1 MSSPSVQNFTLYD
14 VLVRNATAFGDRLA
28 LVTEDG
34 EERSFADLRRRVDA
48 LAAGLDGCG
57 LAAGDRLAVL
67 AQNSAAYVE
76 LYFACARQGIVVY
89 PVNWRL
95 QKSEIELLIRERAKP
110 SAFVVGPDFLDS
122 VPGGPSAHAR
132 TDAQVDDGHSRSASA
147 PVALGDRDSALRKPD
162 AGRAGGG
169 IAHWFQFGGD
179 PASGYGAFDSLY
191 ADDDAAM
198 DLPRPEVAADEPF
211 AVIATAAVDVIPRG
225 ALLSHS
231 NLVWANLQEIASLG
245 LGGSDRNLVALPLFH
260 IAALGH
266 LLSVL
271 HAGGANVITAKYDPV
286 QAVELIDRHRITM
299 ISDFPPVLTT
309 LLDAAAEAGSRLPS
323 LRHVTGIDAPA
334 TMERLHQETDAT
346 FWAGFG
352 QCETSGFVT
361 IQNARE
367 RLGCAGKAAELC
379 RVRLVDDDER
389 EVPAGDEG
397 EIVVRGPLV
406 FLGYDG
412 QPDVTAHTFRGGWH
426 HTGDIGRFDDEGNL
440 FYVAR
445 KPEKELIKPGGE
457 NVYPAEVEAAILELD
472 PVRAVCVFGVADD
485 RWGEAIRAVV
495 EADPESGLDQETVRE
510 HVGASI
516 ARFKRPRDVIFTSK
530 LPRSDGDR
538 VDRAAV
544 KERWGDA

>member
-1 MSSPSVQNFTLYD
+1 MSSVRNFTLYD
-14 VLVRNATAFGDRLA
+14 VLVRNATAFGNRLA
-28 LVTEDG
+28 LVTENG
-34 EERSFADLRRRVDA
+34 EERNFAALRSRVDA

-57 LAAGDRLAVL
+57 LAAGDRLAIL

-76 LYFACARQGIVVY
+76 LYLACARQGIVVY

-95 QKSEIELLIRERAKP
+95 QKGEIELLIRERAKP
-110 SAFVVGPDFLDS
+110 KAFVVSPDYLDS
-122 VPGGPSAHAR
+122 VPGGPGD
-132 TDAQVDDGHSRSASA
+132 DAI
-147 PVALGDRDSALRKPD
+147 P
-162 AGRAGGG
+162 
-169 IAHWFQFGGD
+169 HWFQFGSD
-179 PASGYGAFDSLY
+179 PASGYRSLDSLH
-191 ADDDAAM
+191 ADEDSAR
-198 DLPRPEVAADEPF
+198 DLPRPEVAADDPF

-231 NLVWANLQEIASLG
+231 NLVCANLQEIASLG
-245 LGGSDRNLVALPLFH
+245 LGRSDRNLVALPLFH

-271 HAGGANVITAKYDPV
+271 HAGGANVIAARYDSV

-334 TMERLHQETDAT
+334 VMERLHEETDAT

-379 RVRLVDDDER
+379 SVRLVDDDER
-389 EVPAGDEG
+389 EAPAGEEG

-426 HTGDIGRFDDEGNL
+426 HTGDIGRFDEEGNL

-472 PVRAVCVFGVADD
+472 TVRAACVFGVSDD

-495 EADPESGLDQETVRE
+495 EADPEAGLDQETVRE
-510 HVGASI
+510 HVGSRI
-516 ARFKRPRDVIFTSK
+516 ARFKRPRDVIFTSE
-530 LPRSDGDR
+530 LPRSDGAE

-544 KERWGDA
+544 RERWGDA

>member
-1 MSSPSVQNFTLYD
+1 MSAVRNFTLYD

-28 LVTEDG
+28 LVTENE
-34 EERSFADLRRRVDA
+34 EERSFAELRSRVDA
-48 LAAGLDGCG
+48 LAAGLDGLG

-89 PVNWRL
+89 PINWRL
-95 QKSEIELLIRERAKP
+95 QPGEIEMLVRERAKP
-110 SAFVVGPDFLDS
+110 RAFVVDADFLGA
-122 VPGGPSAHAR
+122 VPGGPGD
-132 TDAQVDDGHSRSASA
+132 DAI
-147 PVALGDRDSALRKPD
+147 P
-162 AGRAGGG
+162 
-169 IAHWFQFGGD
+169 HWFQFGQVD
-179 PASGYGAFDSLY
+179 TASAPGYASLDSLY
-191 ADDDAAM
+191 AGDDAAR
-198 DLPRPEVAADEPF
+198 DLPRPDVAADEPF

-245 LGGSDRNLVALPLFH
+245 LDGSDRNLVALPLFH

-271 HAGGANVITAKYDPV
+271 HAGGANVVTAKYDPV
-286 QAVELIDRHRITM
+286 QAVELIDRYDITM
-299 ISDFPPVLTT
+299 ISDFPPVLAT
-309 LLDAAAEAGSRLPS
+309 LLDAAADAGTRLPS
-323 LRHVTGIDAPA
+323 LRHVTGLDSPD
-334 TMERLHQETDAT
+334 TMQRLHDETDAT

-379 RVRLVDDDER
+379 TVRLVDDDER
-389 EVPAGDEG
+389 EVPAGEDG

-426 HTGDIGRFDDEGNL
+426 HTGDIGRFDEEGNL

-472 PVRAVCVFGVADD
+472 AVRAVCVFGVGDD

-495 EADPESGLDQETVRE
+495 EVGPEADAGAGLDRESVRE
-510 HVGASI
+510 HVGSRI
-516 ARFKRPRDVIFTSK
+516 ARFKRPRDVIFTSE
-530 LPRSDGDR
+530 LPRSGDD

-544 KERWGDA
+544 KDRWGDA

>member
-1 MSSPSVQNFTLYD
+1 MSSVQNFTLYD

-34 EERSFADLRRRVDA
+34 EERSFAELRERVDA
-48 LAAGLDGCG
+48 LAAGLDGLG
-57 LAAGDRLAVL
+57 LGVSDRLAVL

-76 LYFACARQGIVVY
+76 LYLACARQGIVVY
-89 PVNWRL
+89 PINWRL
-95 QKSEIELLIRERAKP
+95 QPGEIEMLVRERAKP
-110 SAFVVGPDFLDS
+110 RAFAVGADFLDA
-122 VPGGPSAHAR
+122 VPGGPGD
-132 TDAQVDDGHSRSASA
+132 DAI
-147 PVALGDRDSALRKPD
+147 P
-162 AGRAGGG
+162 
-169 IAHWFQFGGD
+169 HWFQFGDD
-179 PASGYGAFDSLY
+179 PAEGYASLDSLY
-191 ADDDAAM
+191 ADAGAAN
-198 DLPRPEVAADEPF
+198 DLPRPDVSADEPF

-245 LGGSDRNLVALPLFH
+245 LDGSDRNLVALPLFH

-266 LLSVL
+266 LLSVF
-271 HAGGANVITAKYDPV
+271 HAGAANVVTAKYDPA
-286 QAVELIDRHRITM
+286 QAVALIDRYAITM

-309 LLDAAAEAGSRLPS
+309 LLDAAAEAGSRLAS
-323 LRHVTGIDAPA
+323 LRHVTGLDSPD
-334 TMERLHQETDAT
+334 TMQRLHDETDAT

-379 RVRLVDDDER
+379 SVRLVDDDDR
-389 EVPAGDEG
+389 EVPAGEDG

-426 HTGDIGRFDDEGNL
+426 HTGDIGRFDEEGNL

-472 PVRAVCVFGVADD
+472 AVRAACVFGVSDD

-495 EADPESGLDQETVRE
+495 EVAPGADASAGLDQESVRE
-510 HVGASI
+510 HVGSRI
-516 ARFKRPRDVIFTSK
+516 ARFKRPRDVIFTSE
-530 LPRSDGDR
+530 LPRSGDH

-544 KERWGDA
+544 KDRWGDQ

>member
-1 MSSPSVQNFTLYD
+1 M
-14 VLVRNATAFGDRLA
+14 
-28 LVTEDG
+28 
-34 EERSFADLRRRVDA
+34 
-48 LAAGLDGCG
+48 
-57 LAAGDRLAVL
+57 L

-89 PVNWRL
+89 PINWRL
-95 QKSEIELLIRERAKP
+95 QPGEIEMLVRERAKP
-110 SAFVVGPDFLDS
+110 RAFVVDADFLGA
-122 VPGGPSAHAR
+122 VPGGPGD
-132 TDAQVDDGHSRSASA
+132 DAI
-147 PVALGDRDSALRKPD
+147 P
-162 AGRAGGG
+162 
-169 IAHWFQFGGD
+169 HWFQFGEVD
-179 PASGYGAFDSLY
+179 TASAPGYASLDSLY
-191 ADDDAAM
+191 AGDGAAN
-198 DLPRPEVAADEPF
+198 DLPRPDVSSDEPF

-245 LGGSDRNLVALPLFH
+245 LDGSDRNLVALPLFH

-271 HAGGANVITAKYDPV
+271 HAGGANVVTAKYDPV
-286 QAVELIDRHRITM
+286 QAVELIDRYDITM
-299 ISDFPPVLTT
+299 ISDFPPVLAT
-309 LLDAAAEAGSRLPS
+309 LLDAAADAGTRLPS
-323 LRHVTGIDAPA
+323 LRHVTGLDSPD
-334 TMERLHQETDAT
+334 TMQRLHDETDAT

-361 IQNARE
+361 IQNARD

-379 RVRLVDDDER
+379 TVRLVDDDER
-389 EVPAGDEG
+389 EVPAGEDG

-426 HTGDIGRFDDEGNL
+426 HTGDIGRFDEEGNL

-472 PVRAVCVFGVADD
+472 AVRAVCVFGVGDD

-495 EADPESGLDQETVRE
+495 EVGPEADAGAGLDRESVRE
-510 HVGASI
+510 HVGSRI
-516 ARFKRPRDVIFTSK
+516 ARFKRPRDVIFTSE
-530 LPRSDGDR
+530 LPRSGDD

-544 KERWGDA
+544 KDRWGDA

>member
-1 MSSPSVQNFTLYD
+1 MSLVQNFTLYD

-34 EERSFADLRRRVDA
+34 EERGFPEFRRRVDA
-48 LAAGLDGCG
+48 LAAGLAG
-57 LAAGDRLAVL
+57 LGLSSGARLAVL

-89 PVNWRL
+89 PINWRL
-95 QKSEIELLIRERAKP
+95 QASEIEILTRERAKP
-110 SAFVVGPDFLDS
+110 SVFVVGADLLDS
-122 VPGGPSAHAR
+122 VPGGPG
-132 TDAQVDDGHSRSASA
+132 DAAI
-147 PVALGDRDSALRKPD
+147 P
-162 AGRAGGG
+162 
-169 IAHWFQFGGD
+169 HWFQIDSD
-179 PASGYGAFDSLY
+179 PAPGYASLDSLY
-191 ADDDAAM
+191 AEGDDARN
-198 DLPRPEVAADEPF
+198 LPRPEVPADAPF

-231 NLVWANLQEIASLG
+231 NLIWANLQEIASLG
-245 LGGSDRNLVALPLFH
+245 LDGSDRNLVALPLFH

-266 LLSVL
+266 LLSVF
-271 HAGGANVITAKYDPV
+271 HAGGANVITARYDPAL
-286 QAVELIDRHRITM
+286 AVELIDRHQVTM
-299 ISDFPPVLTT
+299 VSDFPPVLAT

-323 LRHVTGIDAPA
+323 LRHVTGLDSPA
-334 TMERLHQETDAT
+334 TMQRLHDETDAT
-346 FWAGFG
+346 FWTGFG

-379 RVRLVDDDER
+379 SVRLASDDGR
-389 EVPAGDEG
+389 EVPVGEDG
-397 EIVVRGPLV
+397 EITVRGPLV

-457 NVYPAEVEAAILELD
+457 NVYPAEVEAAIRGLD
-472 PVRAVCVFGVADD
+472 AVRAVCVFGVSDD

-495 EADPESGLDQETVRE
+495 EADPGAGLDQESVRE
-510 HVGASI
+510 HVGAQI
-516 ARFKRPRDVIFTSK
+516 ARFKRPRDVIFTSE
-530 LPRSDGDR
+530 LPRTDGDS

-544 KERWGDA
+544 KDRWGSA

>member
-1 MSSPSVQNFTLYD
+1 MRAGPIPGEACSTVSSVQNFTLYD
-14 VLVRNATAFGDRLA
+14 VLVRNATAFADRLA

-34 EERSFADLRRRVDA
+34 EERSFAELRSRVDA
-48 LAAGLDGCG
+48 LAAGLDGLG
-57 LAAGDRLAVL
+57 LVAGDRLAVL

-95 QKSEIELLIRERAKP
+95 QPSEIELLIRERAKP
-110 SAFVVGPDFLDS
+110 RAFIVGGDFLDA
-122 VPGGPSAHAR
+122 VPGGPGD
-132 TDAQVDDGHSRSASA
+132 DAI
-147 PVALGDRDSALRKPD
+147 P
-162 AGRAGGG
+162 
-169 IAHWFQFGGD
+169 HWFQFGDD
-179 PASGYGAFDSLY
+179 PASGYGSLDSLY
-191 ADDDAAM
+191 AGGAAGSR
-198 DLPRPEVAADEPF
+198 LHRPEVPANEPF

-245 LGGSDRNLVALPLFH
+245 LDGSDRNLVALPLFH

-271 HAGGANVITAKYDPV
+271 HAGGANVITAKYDPA

-309 LLDAAAEAGSRLPS
+309 LLDAATEAGSRLPS
-323 LRHVTGIDAPA
+323 LRHVTGLDAPA
-334 TMERLHQETDAT
+334 TMERLHKKTDAT

-379 RVRLVDDDER
+379 SVRLVDDDER
-389 EVPAGDEG
+389 EVPAGEDG

-426 HTGDIGRFDDEGNL
+426 HTGDIGRFDEEGNL

-472 PVRAVCVFGVADD
+472 TVRAACVFGVSDD

-495 EADPESGLDQETVRE
+495 EADPEAGLDQEAVRE
-510 HVGASI
+510 HVGSSI
-516 ARFKRPRDVIFTSK
+516 ARFKRPRDVIFTSE
-530 LPRSDGDR
+530 LPRSDKGE

>member
-1 MSSPSVQNFTLYD
+1 MRAGPIPGEACSTVSSVQNFTLYD
-14 VLVRNATAFGDRLA
+14 VLVRNATAFGDRLG

-34 EERSFADLRRRVDA
+34 EERSFAELRGRVDA
-48 LAAGLDGCG
+48 LAAGLAG
-57 LAAGDRLAVL
+57 LGLTTGDRLAVL

-89 PVNWRL
+89 PINWRL
-95 QKSEIELLIRERAKP
+95 QKGEIELLTRERAKP
-110 SAFVVGPDFLDS
+110 SAFVVGADFVDA
-122 VPGGPSAHAR
+122 VPGGPGD
-132 TDAQVDDGHSRSASA
+132 DAI
-147 PVALGDRDSALRKPD
+147 P
-162 AGRAGGG
+162 
-169 IAHWFQFGGD
+169 HWFQFGRG
-179 PASGYGAFDSLY
+179 PRSGYASLDSLY
-191 ADDDAAM
+191 ADGDTAR
-198 DLPRPEVAADEPF
+198 DLPRPDVAADEPF
-211 AVIATAAVDVIPRG
+211 AVIATAAVDIIPRG

-245 LGGSDRNLVALPLFH
+245 LDGSDRNLVALPLFH
-260 IAALGH
+260 IAGLGH

-271 HAGGANVITAKYDPV
+271 HAGGANVITAKYDPA
-286 QAVELIDRHRITM
+286 QAVELIDRHQITM
-299 ISDFPPVLTT
+299 ISDFPPVLAT

-323 LRHVTGIDAPA
+323 LRHVTGLDAPA
-334 TMERLHQETDAT
+334 TMERLHNETDAT

-379 RVRLVDDDER
+379 SVRLVDDDER
-389 EVPAGDEG
+389 EVPAGEDG

-472 PVRAVCVFGVADD
+472 AVRAVCVFGVSDD

-495 EADPESGLDQETVRE
+495 EADPDAGLDQEAVRE
-510 HVGASI
+510 HVGSSI
-516 ARFKRPRDVIFTSK
+516 ARFKRPRDVIFTSE
-530 LPRSDGDR
+530 LPRSDGDQI
-538 VDRAAV
+538 DRAAV
-544 KERWGDA
+544 KDRCGDA

>member
-1 MSSPSVQNFTLYD
+1 MSSVQNFTLYD

-34 EERSFADLRRRVDA
+34 EERSFAKLRERVDA
-48 LAAGLDGCG
+48 LAAGLDGLG

-89 PVNWRL
+89 PINWRL
-95 QKSEIELLIRERAKP
+95 QPGEIEMLVRERAKP
-110 SAFVVGPDFLDS
+110 RAFVVGADFLNA
-122 VPGGPSAHAR
+122 VPGGP
-132 TDAQVDDGHSRSASA
+132 
-147 PVALGDRDSALRKPD
+147 GDEAIP
-162 AGRAGGG
+162 
-169 IAHWFQFGGD
+169 HWFQFGD
-179 PASGYGAFDSLY
+179 DAADGYDSLDSLY
-191 ADDDAAM
+191 AGAGKLPRPDVPAGEPGDVPRPDVSAGEAR
-198 DLPRPEVAADEPF
+198 DLPRPDVSAGEPF

-245 LGGSDRNLVALPLFH
+245 LDGSDRNLVALPLFH

-271 HAGGANVITAKYDPV
+271 HAGGANVVTAKYDPA
-286 QAVELIDRHRITM
+286 QAVELIDRYAITM

-309 LLDAAAEAGSRLPS
+309 LLDAAADAGSRLPS
-323 LRHVTGIDAPA
+323 LRHVTGLDSPD
-334 TMERLHQETDAT
+334 TMQRLHDETDAT

-379 RVRLVDDDER
+379 SVRLVDDNER
-389 EVPAGDEG
+389 EVSAGEDG

-412 QPDVTAHTFRGGWH
+412 QPDITAHTFRGGWH
-426 HTGDIGRFDDEGNL
+426 HTGDIGRFDEEGSL

-457 NVYPAEVEAAILELD
+457 NVYPAEVEAAILELGA
-472 PVRAVCVFGVADD
+472 VRAACVFGVSDD

-495 EADPESGLDQETVRE
+495 EADADAGLDQESVRE
-510 HVGASI
+510 HVGSRI
-516 ARFKRPRDVIFTSK
+516 ARFKRPRDVIFTSE
-530 LPRSDGDR
+530 LPRSGDH

-544 KERWGDA
+544 KDRWGDQ